1 VRGARLSRRTFV
13 AAGTLLPLAG
23 CGARVDRVE
32 LWAMGREA
40 QVVPS
45 LLSGAQPRFQQLA
58 WTTAHQKLLTA
69 FAGDSLPDLFQ
80 LGNTWVPELVAL
92 GALEP
97 LDEYVA
103 GSSVVNRDDY
113 FPGIW
118 DTNVVRGSLYGI
130 PWYVDTRLFY
140 YRRDLLAA
148 AGFDAPPTTWDEW
161 SRMLAAVKR
170 LVGPR
175 RYSVLLPL
183 NEFEPL
189 LALALQQ
196 HEPLLREGDR
206 WGNFRSEGFRRTLRF
221 YVEIFRQGWA
231 PAVTNTEIANV
242 WHEFG
247 QGLFTFYISG
257 PWNIREFRQRL
268 PASLQSA
275 WMTAPLPGPDGPGE
289 STAGGSSLVI
299 ARRSRRKRDA
309 WRLIEQLSRPEVQAS
324 FHAVTGSPPPRRSVW
339 DTSHLATD
347 PYARAFR
354 VQLERARAVPKVAE
368 WERIMDEMRLVSERA
383 VEGELTVEAATE
395 FLDARVD
402 RILAKRR
409 YLLDRGA
416 LV

>member
-1 VRGARLSRRTFV
+1 MRISRRTFL
-13 AAGTLLPLAG
+13 ATSASLPLAG
-23 CGARVDRVE
+23 ACRSASGGASVE

-40 QVVPS
+40 EVIGE
-45 LLSGAQPRFQQLA
+45 LLTGVAIDVQQLA
-58 WTTAHQKLLTA
+58 WTAAHQKLLTA
-69 FAGDSLPDLFQ
+69 FAGEALPDVFQ

-97 LDEYVA
+97 LDEHVA
-103 GSSVVNRDDY
+103 GSREIRREDY

-118 DTNVVRGSLYGI
+118 DTNVVRGSVYGI
-130 PWYVDTRLFY
+130 PWYVDTRLLY
-140 YRRDLLAA
+140 YRRDLLAQ
-148 AGFDAPPTTWDEW
+148 AGFDAPPTTWAEW
-161 SRMLAAVKR
+161 SQMLGAIKR

-196 HEPLLREGDR
+196 EEPLLRENGR
-206 WGNFRSEGFRRTLRF
+206 WGNFRSEGFRRALRF
-221 YVEIFRQGWA
+221 YVDLFQRRWA
-231 PAVTNTEIANV
+231 PAVTSAEIANV

-247 QGLFTFYISG
+247 RGLFSFYISG

-268 PASLQSA
+268 APELQHT
-275 WMTAPLPGPDGPGE
+275 WMTAPLPGPEGPGA

-299 ARRSRRKRDA
+299 ARGSQRKPAA
-309 WRLIEQLSRPEVQAS
+309 WRLIEHLSRPSAQAR
-324 FHAVTGSPPPRRSVW
+324 FHRITGNPPPRRSVW
-339 DTSHLATD
+339 DTPQLAAD

-354 VQLERARAVPKVAE
+354 VQLERAKAVPKVAE
-368 WERIMDEMRLVSERA
+368 WERIMDEMRLLAERA
-383 VEGELTVEAATE
+383 VEGDLTIDQAVE

-402 RILAKRR
+402 RILEKRR
-409 YLLDRGA
+409 WMLDRGA